1 MREGYAPSRMTGLRS
16 EEWAGMG
23 SIMESKGQ
31 RYRWLWMPLLAFLI
45 TRLGIAAVAYF
56 STPIMADSNI
66 SPYHIRPDNTLLD
79 VFGSRWDA
87 GFYLSIADEGYQ
99 YEGVTFPSVAFF
111 PLYPMLLRAVRFVT
125 GDPLW
130 AGLILSNLALLAAVI
145 LLYRL
150 TILEGDASTA
160 ERTVWY
166 LLIFP
171 ASFFGSAIYTEAL
184 FLLLAVAVLY
194 LARKDRWWAAGL
206 VSVLAALTRLV
217 GVILAPML
225 ALEWWQ
231 RRRKALVEGVQPP
244 GWGSLI
250 TTLLAPLG
258 TLAYML
264 YLKFSF
270 GDPLAFMHA
279 SQAWSRQPR
288 SPIVMVTELFTRPV
302 QGWGMALAD
311 GALPLDNWADLG
323 FVLFFIALG
332 IVLLFQRRWSEGA
345 FVLMGAMIPLSS
357 GLLMS
362 QRRYMWVLFPAFM
375 LLGRWGKNTWVDRVI
390 FVFSLLALGLFTAM
404 YANWY
409 WVG

>member
-23 SIMESKGQ
+23 GFMESKGH

-66 SPYHIRPDNTLLD
+66 PPYHIRPDNTLLD

-87 GFYLSIADEGYQ
+87 GFYLSIADEGYR

-130 AGLILSNLALLAAVI
+130 AGLIVSNLALLAGVI

-150 TILEGDASTA
+150 ANLEGDASAA

-184 FLLLAVAVLY
+184 FLLLGVAALY
-194 LARKDRWWAAGL
+194 LARRDRWWAAGL
-206 VSVLAALTRLV
+206 VSILAALTRLV
-217 GVILAPML
+217 GVIIAPML

-231 RRRKALVEGVQPP
+231 RQRKALAEGVQPP
-244 GWGSLI
+244 GWSSLI
-250 TTLLAPLG
+250 ATLIAPLG
-258 TLAYML
+258 TLVYML
-264 YLKFSF
+264 YLKWALN
-270 GDPLAFMHA
+270 DPFAFLHA

-288 SPIVMVTELFTRPV
+288 SPIVMVAELFTRPV
-302 QGWGMALAD
+302 QGWGRALAD

-332 IVLLFQRRWSEGA
+332 VILLVQKRWSEGA
-345 FVLMGAMIPLSS
+345 FVLLGAVIPLSS

-375 LLGRWGKNTWVDRVI
+375 LLGRWGKNPWVDRVI